1 MSEGNIS
8 HAIVLSLYFF
18 TLLVHVYKKIVHFV
32 PLSILY
38 KFENAKTRKS
48 DFGNLWLTSVQCRSF
63 FSHRQNTVSNK
74 Q

>member
-18 TLLVHVYKKIVHFV
+18 TLLVHVYKKIV

-48 DFGNLWLTSVQCRSF
+48 DFGNIWLTSVQCRSF
-63 FSHRQNTVSNK
+63 FHTDRTQLAINSK
-74 Q
+74 

>member
-8 HAIVLSLYFF
+8 HTIVLSLYFF
-18 TLLVHVYKKIVHFV
+18 TLLVHVYKKNV

-63 FSHRQNTVSNK
+63 FHTDRTQLAIKSK
-74 Q
+74 

>member
-18 TLLVHVYKKIVHFV
+18 TLLVHVYKKNCTFKHIVQ
-32 PLSILY
+32 I
-38 KFENAKTRKS
+38 RKCKDPNIRFWKYLVDKCTMS
-48 DFGNLWLTSVQCRSF
+48 LL

-74 Q
+74 K

>member
-18 TLLVHVYKKIVHFV
+18 TILVHVYKKNV

-63 FSHRQNTVSNK
+63 FHTDRTQLAIKSK
-74 Q
+74 

>member
-18 TLLVHVYKKIVHFV
+18 TLLVHVYKKNCT
-32 PLSILY
+32 LSILY
-38 KFENAKTRKS
+38 KFENAKTRTS

-63 FSHRQNTVSNK
+63 FHTDRTQLAIKSK
-74 Q
+74 

>member
-18 TLLVHVYKKIVHFV
+18 TLLVHVYKKNV

-74 Q
+74 K

>member
-18 TLLVHVYKKIVHFV
+18 TLLVHVYKKIV

-63 FSHRQNTVSNK
+63 FHTDRTQLAIKSK
-74 Q
+74 